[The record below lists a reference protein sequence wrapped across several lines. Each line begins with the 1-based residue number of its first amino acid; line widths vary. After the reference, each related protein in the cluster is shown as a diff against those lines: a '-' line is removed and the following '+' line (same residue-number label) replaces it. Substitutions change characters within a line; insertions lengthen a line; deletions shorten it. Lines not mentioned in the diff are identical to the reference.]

1 MWANEGHVPDI
12 IHKHAAANGNHVL
25 YESKVYS
32 SLVKYANN
40 QGGGTSNGGGSPST
54 VAGDRVAF
62 GCCEERLMVEIFG
75 CKARGRA
82 EDGAFDHATGR
93 GWVRARDGYYHDAI
107 HVKDNTVVALIA
119 NPLGGVTRTV
129 EKLVRRLS
137 KIQGVDGT
145 KYGVHSLRSFYAYH
159 AAAISMACVRGDA
172 EALVRGASC
181 KETRMT
187 RTG

>member
-1 MWANEGHVPDI
+1 MGAGARWLLPRRHPR
-12 IHKHAAANGNHVL
+12 
-25 YESKVYS
+25 
-32 SLVKYANN
+32 
-40 QGGGTSNGGGSPST
+40 QGQH
-54 VAGDRVAF
+54 RR
-62 GCCEERLMVEIFG
+62 C
-75 CKARGRA
+75 
-82 EDGAFDHATGR
+82 
-93 GWVRARDGYYHDAI
+93 
-107 HVKDNTVVALIA
+107 ALIA